1 MVEEVGATL
10 QTGQEVP
17 FWKRI
22 GAILIMSSMVVW
34 FLWWWNH
41 HALSAG
47 GFLRIIDPVTL
58 ALALYMIFFLM
69 RTSLGFSKK

>member
-1 MVEEVGATL
+1 MTEEDGATL

-22 GAILIMSSMVVW
+22 GSILIVSGMVVW

-41 HALSAG
+41 HALSVG
-47 GFLRIIDPVTL
+47 RFLGIIDPVTL
-58 ALALYMIFFLM
+58 ALALFMISFLM

>member
-1 MVEEVGATL
+1 MVEEVGVSP

-22 GAILIMSSMVVW
+22 GASLIISGMVVW

-41 HALSAG
+41 YSFSVG

-58 ALALYMIFFLM
+58 ALALFMIFHLM